1 VSSQENIDIFRWT
14 ARRAAQRP
22 SFVAAD
28 LGLYT
33 AIHEISEEELA
44 ELLSCPEEALT
55 DLALC
60 RRPDPSKPNF
70 KTEVQRLAS
79 FVGCD
84 GARLVQLLREV
95 DTVNTFRA
103 AERSQGD
110 ADAGL
115 LAAARDARDKDPES
129 SSRSAAKNVDE
140 NDENPEPR

>member
-1 VSSQENIDIFRWT
+1 MSSQENIDIFRWT

-44 ELLSCPEEALT
+44 ELLACPEEALA

-60 RRPDPSKPNF
+60 RRPDPSKPSF
-70 KTEVQRLAS
+70 KTEVQRIAS

-95 DTVNTFRA
+95 DAVNTFRT
-103 AERSQGD
+103 AERSQD

-115 LAAARDARDKDPES
+115 LAAARDARDEDPDS
-129 SSRSAAKNVDE
+129 SSRGAAKNADE
-140 NDENPEPR
+140 NDENLEPR